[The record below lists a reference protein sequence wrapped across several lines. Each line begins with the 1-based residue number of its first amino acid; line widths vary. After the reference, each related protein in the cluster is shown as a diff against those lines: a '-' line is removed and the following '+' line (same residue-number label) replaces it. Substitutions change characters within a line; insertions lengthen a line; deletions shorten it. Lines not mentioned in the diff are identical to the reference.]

1 MTVRVIEGGLGDG
14 TPPGLLVHGA
24 AEVATLHGLPEDPV
38 VEFTAVMERM
48 RQLRARLS
56 SNDSAHRFRELGVD
70 VFFGQGRFLNGSQV
84 EVGGAKLTFRRAV
97 IATGSRAVAPAI
109 PGLDSIDHLNHES
122 LFSLTQLP
130 RRLAVIGAGPIGCE
144 MAQAFQQFG
153 SHVTLLESTPGILT
167 REDRDAAA
175 IVQDAMEH
183 DGVRVRCNVRELA
196 IATKHEGAEHGAVQH
211 GTAQHGDG
219 VLIRGVSQSQ
229 SWEAVADRIL
239 VAAGRAANVEGLGLD
254 SADVAYGSKGIQ
266 VNDRLQTTN
275 PRIYAAGDVCS
286 VFPFTHAADAM
297 ARVVIQNALFWGRKR
312 ASALLIPWC
321 TYTTPELAHVGLSQ
335 AVAESRGVGIDVY
348 QEHFAECDR
357 AVLDGEEAGFVRVL
371 CRRGTDQILGVTI
384 VGANAGDLIGEC
396 HAQIETC
403 VALAETRRGP
413 APFALLHC
421 LADKESDRLLPPCTP
436 VGNGL
441 RIRSH
446 HLSGNLLQRGIIA
459 DLREP
464 PISKAT
470 KSSTPPMP
478 RSADRQS
485 SQVTRNGINTP
496 VIATPAGTP
505 VCLIEKNSPRR
516 SRGEC
521 RLRMSAAVGLGMP

>member
-1 MTVRVIEGGLGDG
+1 MSRNPEKHSTAAESDSLLESQVRPRQWENPKPADRYHLVVIGGGPAGLVAAAAAAGLGAKVA
-14 TPPGLLVHGA
+14 LVERKFLGGDCLNTGCVPSKALISA
-24 AEVATLHGLPEDPV
+24 ARTAALVRRAREFGVRLPEDPV
-38 VEFTAVMERM
+38 VDFAAVMERM

-153 SHVTLLESTPGILT
+153 SQVTLLESAPGILT

-175 IVQDAMEH
+175 IVQNAIEH
-183 DGVRVRCNVRELA
+183 DGVCVRCNVSELA
-196 IATKHEGAEHGAVQH
+196 IATQHEGAEHGA
-211 GTAQHGDG
+211 AQHSDG

-286 VFPFTHAADAM
+286 AFPFTHAADAM

-384 VGANAGDLIGEC
+384 VGANAGDLIGEASLEIGRA
-396 HAQIETC
+396 H
-403 VALAETRRGP
+403 V
-413 APFALLHC
+413 
-421 LADKESDRLLPPCTP
+421 
-436 VGNGL
+436 
-441 RIRSH
+441 
-446 HLSGNLLQRGIIA
+446 
-459 DLREP
+459 
-464 PISKAT
+464 
-470 KSSTPPMP
+470 
-478 RSADRQS
+478 
-485 SQVTRNGINTP
+485 
-496 VIATPAGTP
+496 
-505 VCLIEKNSPRR
+505 
-516 SRGEC
+516 
-521 RLRMSAAVGLGMP
+521 

>member
-1 MTVRVIEGGLGDG
+1 ML
-14 TPPGLLVHGA
+14 
-24 AEVATLHGLPEDPV
+24 
-38 VEFTAVMERM
+38 
-48 RQLRARLS
+48 
-56 SNDSAHRFRELGVD
+56 FRSLGVD

-153 SHVTLLESTPGILT
+153 SQVTLLESTPGILT

-175 IVQDAMEH
+175 IVQNAIEH
-183 DGVRVRCNVRELA
+183 DGVCVRCNVSELA
-196 IATKHEGAEHGAVQH
+196 IATQHERAEH

-286 VFPFTHAADAM
+286 AFP
-297 ARVVIQNALFWGRKR
+297 
-312 ASALLIPWC
+312 
-321 TYTTPELAHVGLSQ
+321 
-335 AVAESRGVGIDVY
+335 
-348 QEHFAECDR
+348 
-357 AVLDGEEAGFVRVL
+357 
-371 CRRGTDQILGVTI
+371 
-384 VGANAGDLIGEC
+384 
-396 HAQIETC
+396 
-403 VALAETRRGP
+403 
-413 APFALLHC
+413 
-421 LADKESDRLLPPCTP
+421 
-436 VGNGL
+436 
-441 RIRSH
+441 
-446 HLSGNLLQRGIIA
+446 
-459 DLREP
+459 
-464 PISKAT
+464 
-470 KSSTPPMP
+470 
-478 RSADRQS
+478 
-485 SQVTRNGINTP
+485 
-496 VIATPAGTP
+496 
-505 VCLIEKNSPRR
+505 
-516 SRGEC
+516 
-521 RLRMSAAVGLGMP
+521 